1 MQFRKVVHWL
11 SQSEI
16 NVVWNI
22 FKWPAC
28 IAEILMFF
36 YTMISSLEVK
46 IVQQITTNH
55 FVIELFV
62 WFSIFGA
69 LWNSVISTQYCAER
83 KRSKNVNN
91 KSQNLPIFKSWGPDC
106 KLMTST
112 AHLAAMTCCNASVL
126 SSPRLHLLVKIFLLD
141 SSWPGC
147 CLCRLTSTPVE
158 ERKKSKNYYCIV
170 IDWYEDRSKI
180 FDI

>member
-1 MQFRKVVHWL
+1 
-11 SQSEI
+11 
-16 NVVWNI
+16 
-22 FKWPAC
+22 
-28 IAEILMFF
+28 
-36 YTMISSLEVK
+36 MISSLEVK

-158 ERKKSKNYYCIV
+158 EKKKKVKIIIALWL
-170 IDWYEDRSKI
+170 IDMKTGQKYLTFRTYNTHYTRYTFFVKSQHS
-180 FDI
+180 

>member
-1 MQFRKVVHWL
+1 MCSKLLLLTILLLNYLFDFQFLARCEIPLFLL
-11 SQSEI
+11 SIGEKGQ
-16 NVVWNI
+16 
-22 FKWPAC
+22 K
-28 IAEILMFF
+28 
-36 YTMISSLEVK
+36 
-46 IVQQITTNH
+46 
-55 FVIELFV
+55 
-62 WFSIFGA
+62 
-69 LWNSVISTQYCAER
+69 ISTT
-83 KRSKNVNN
+83 N